1 MTRLYAAAIHL
12 MVSAVV
18 GGALLA
24 LFLFVWYP
32 SPLFSATGGVDL
44 FLLLLAVDV
53 TLGPLLTLVVFNPA
67 KKSLKFDLAVIA
79 ALQLAA
85 LVYGVSMLLAGRPVY
100 LASIGN
106 QFDVVHAND
115 VEDVDL
121 TAAGGVSLPLWGP
134 IWTGTRKPTDA
145 IGQERLA
152 FAMVDG
158 GLAVLPQYYQPLE
171 NMRDEILKNAHP
183 IADLKKHNPGADT
196 SIDHWIEK
204 RGMKPDQ
211 VVFQRL
217 KAREKDMA
225 VVLDAKTARVIGI
238 APFNPNKWDA
248 PYKK

>member
-1 MTRLYAAAIHL
+1 MTRFRAALIHL
-12 MVSAVV
+12 MISAVI
-18 GGALLA
+18 GGILLA
-24 LFLFVWYP
+24 LLLFVWYP
-32 SPLFSATGGVDL
+32 TPLLSATGGGDL

-115 VEDVDL
+115 VEDIDMN
-121 TAAGGVSLPLWGP
+121 AAGMTARPLWGP
-134 IWTGTRKPTDA
+134 LWTGTRKPTDA

-171 NMRDEILKNAHP
+171 NMRDELLKNARP
-183 IADLKKHNPGADT
+183 ISDLKKMNPGDEAA
-196 SIDHWIEK
+196 IDRWIEK
-204 RGMKPDQ
+204 RGTKPDQ

-225 VVLDAKTARVIGI
+225 VILDAKTAKVIGI
-238 APFNPNKWDA
+238 APFKPW
-248 PYKK
+248 P

>member
-1 MTRLYAAAIHL
+1 MTRVRAALIHL
-12 MVSAVV
+12 MISAAI
-18 GGALLA
+18 GGILLA
-24 LFLFVWYP
+24 LLLFVWYP
-32 SPLFSATGGVDL
+32 SPLLSATGGVDL
-44 FLLLLAVDV
+44 FVLLLAIDV
-53 TLGPLLTLVVFNPA
+53 TLGPLLTLIVFNPA
-67 KKSLKFDLAVIA
+67 KKSLKFDLVVIA

-115 VEDVDL
+115 VEDIDMN
-121 TAAGGVSLPLWGP
+121 AAGMTTRPLWGP

-145 IGQERLA
+145 IGQERLS

-171 NMRDEILKNAHP
+171 NMRDEILKNAQP
-183 IADLKKHNPGADT
+183 IADLKKFNPGEEAA
-196 SIDHWIEK
+196 IDRWIEK
-204 RGMKPDQ
+204 RGMGPDK

-225 VVLDAKTARVIGI
+225 VILDAKTAKVIGI
-238 APFNPNKWDA
+238 APFTPNKWEA